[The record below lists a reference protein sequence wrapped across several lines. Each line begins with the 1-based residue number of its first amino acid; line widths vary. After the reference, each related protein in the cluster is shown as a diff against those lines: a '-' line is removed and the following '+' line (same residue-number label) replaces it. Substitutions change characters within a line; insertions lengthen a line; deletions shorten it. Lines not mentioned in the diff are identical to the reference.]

1 MIGLS
6 TQQESPESTPQRPT
20 PSAALTK
27 AKGLYTQLCDLIHD
41 LEAIDRMAHERSQHG
56 DRSKTGDRVDAHSAL
71 ILRKIQEA
79 GDAASRLTGDTHALA
94 RELSYCHGRVTQV
107 LEYHAQDEA
116 GEAGR

>member
-1 MIGLS
+1 MSATAPPAQAPGS
-6 TQQESPESTPQRPT
+6 VPPASES
-20 PSAALTK
+20 LKK
-27 AKGLYTQLCDLIHD
+27 ARGLYTQLCDLIHD
-41 LEAIDRMAHERSQHG
+41 LEAIDRMAHDRSQHG

-94 RELSYCHGRVTQV
+94 RELSFLNGRITQV